1 LLYARNT
8 PGNCCADTNVLII
21 RASPANTASALTPGA
36 SFVIAECRLLL
47 KTVCASVRKTAA
59 LRF

>member
-8 PGNCCADTNVLII
+8 PGNCCADTNVLIM
-21 RASPANTASALTPGA
+21 RAPPGA